1 MSVCVFPL
9 SFFFFFF
16 FSSSSVVVFWVFS
29 LLFLWGWELGG
40 LVEVKAVRRQLGGGA
55 LSV

>member
-1 MSVCVFPL
+1 MFPPL
-9 SFFFFFF
+9 GY
-16 FSSSSVVVFWVFS
+16 VVFWGVFS
-29 LLFLWGWELGG
+29 SFFYGVGSCRG